1 MKNYEIEPIKVSSD
15 LLQEPINNFIDDIKS
30 QFNIDLN
37 SNIVSDEKMTEINE
51 YSLEYFN
58 EYEVYDDKLNEL
70 AAELNT
76 QGYNVLATAIE
87 YDQESLLIV
96 NETLRNYVLDQ
107 VSSHQEKMQKLFEK
121 NNQHESQFS
130 FER

>member
-1 MKNYEIEPIKVSSD
+1 MKNYEIENIKVSSE

-37 SNIVSDEKMTEINE
+37 NKNVSDEKMTEINE

-58 EYEVYDDKLNEL
+58 EYEVYNDKLNKL
-70 AAELNT
+70 AGELNT
-76 QGYNVLATAIE
+76 EGYNVLATAIE
-87 YDQESLLIV
+87 YDEESLLIV

-121 NNQHESQFS
+121 NNQELN

>member
-1 MKNYEIEPIKVSSD
+1 
-15 LLQEPINNFIDDIKS
+15 
-30 QFNIDLN
+30 
-37 SNIVSDEKMTEINE
+37 MTEINE

-70 AAELNT
+70 AGELNI

-96 NETLRNYVLDQ
+96 NETLRNYVLNQ
-107 VSSHQEKMQKLFEK
+107 VLQGITIFIEKSFNLAQELKLKELLYWTRTT
-121 NNQHESQFS
+121 NY
-130 FER
+130 